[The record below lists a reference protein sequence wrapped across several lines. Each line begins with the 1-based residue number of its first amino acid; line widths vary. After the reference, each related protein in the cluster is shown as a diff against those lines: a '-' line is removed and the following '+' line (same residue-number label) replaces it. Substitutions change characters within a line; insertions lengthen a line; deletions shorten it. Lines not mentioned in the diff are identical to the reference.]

1 MEKYSVCYYTEN
13 SQAQTTMWNEY
24 FIERHKFT
32 SQINF
37 LSTVSIFY
45 SVNQK
50 RITYVP
56 INSVSENNLS
66 RFKYYG
72 LFV

>member
-1 MEKYSVCYYTEN
+1 MELHE
-13 SQAQTTMWNEY
+13 
-24 FIERHKFT
+24 FT

-37 LSTVSIFY
+37 LSTVPIFY

-50 RITYVP
+50 RITYAP
-56 INSVSENNLS
+56 INNVSENNLTQ
-66 RFKYYG
+66 FKYYG